1 MTRKKKIRSVE
12 VWNEGLAIVP
22 YNNTTMNHQR
32 YGLNSAPRTG
42 ETVVNSTVNTVMEW
56 RGEFHNNDTNSHK
69 FYELNLIGTSVTRA
83 AGRIAGFGNNGWR
96 KSYRNF
102 DYDTFED
109 AKASFERIKNAKLT
123 RGYIT
128 VRDEV
133 VVNDNRY

>member
-1 MTRKKKIRSVE
+1 MKKND
-12 VWNEGLAIVP
+12 VWNESFALVP
-22 YNNTTMNHQR
+22 YNNTMTQYKKN
-32 YGLNSAPRTG
+32 GLSSAPHPG
-42 ETVVNSTVNTVMEW
+42 ETVVNTTVNTVIEW
-56 RGEFHNNDTNSHK
+56 RGESHNNDTNSHK
-69 FYELNLIGTSVTRA
+69 FYELNLVGTSVTRA
-83 AGRIAGFGNNGWR
+83 AGRISGFGNNGWR

-102 DYDTFED
+102 DYDSLEE